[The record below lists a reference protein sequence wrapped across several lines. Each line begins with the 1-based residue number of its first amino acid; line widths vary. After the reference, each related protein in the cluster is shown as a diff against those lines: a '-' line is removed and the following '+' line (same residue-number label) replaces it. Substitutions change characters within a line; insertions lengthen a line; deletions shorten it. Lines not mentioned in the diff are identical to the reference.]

1 MSEVSSKVAEMLL
14 STESIAV
21 YKDKPFVFV
30 SGRISPVYID
40 CRKLL
45 SFPAEREY
53 IVAHM
58 AKMAET
64 EIGLDKID
72 VVAGGETAG
81 IPYAAFVAHLI
92 KKPMIYIRKQPK
104 GYGGTKQI
112 EGILEAG
119 QRVLMVEDL
128 ITDGLSKLR
137 FNIGVRGAGA
147 KMTHCLCVFDYASER
162 LNQHEGRDNL
172 AKNGIELHVLANW
185 DDVFDTGTS
194 KNYFT
199 EATKIADRRLSE
211 RSRELGPEDG
221 LRVSAAGALSR
232 PMSRAASSNRS
243 KRSNCSS
250 RPDQGAGYDLDI
262 RILAADISLRDRDH
276 HENTDSQCRCSSR

>member
-1 MSEVSSKVAEMLL
+1 MSEVSKKIAEMLL
-14 STESIAV
+14 STESITV

-45 SFPAEREY
+45 SFAAEREY
-53 IVAHM
+53 IVTAL

-64 EIGLDKID
+64 DIGLNNID

-81 IPYAAFVAHLI
+81 IPYASFVSHII

-128 ITDGLSKLR
+128 ITDGLSKMR
-137 FNIGVRGAGA
+137 FNIGIRGAGA
-147 KMTHCLCVFDYASER
+147 KMTQCLCVFDYASDR
-162 LNQHEGRDNL
+162 LNLHEGKINL
-172 AKNGIELHVLANW
+172 AKNDIALHVLANW
-185 DDVFDTGTS
+185 DDVLDTGLS
-194 KNYFT
+194 KSYFT
-199 EATKIADRRLSE
+199 ED
-211 RSRELGPEDG
+211 
-221 LRVSAAGALSR
+221 
-232 PMSRAASSNRS
+232 
-243 KRSNCSS
+243 SS
-250 RPDQGAGYDLDI
+250 RQILDF
-262 RILAADISLRDRDH
+262 LKDP
-276 HENTDSQCRCSSR
+276 ENWGRKMGFV

>member
-1 MSEVSSKVAEMLL
+1 MSEVSRKVAEMLL
-14 STESIAV
+14 STESIQV

-45 SFPAEREY
+45 SFSEEREY
-53 IVAHM
+53 IVSQL
-58 AKMAET
+58 AKKAET
-64 EIGLDKID
+64 DIGLANID

-81 IPYAAFVAHLI
+81 IPYASFVSHLL

-119 QRVLMVEDL
+119 KRVLLVEDL

-137 FNIGVRGAGA
+137 FNIGIRGAGA
-147 KMTHCLCVFDYASER
+147 KMTHCLCVFDYASDR

-172 AKNGIELHVLANW
+172 AKNDIVLHVLANW
-185 DDVFDTGTS
+185 DDVLDAGLGKS
-194 KNYFT
+194 YFS
-199 EATKIADRRLSE
+199 DH
-211 RSRELGPEDG
+211 
-221 LRVSAAGALSR
+221 
-232 PMSRAASSNRS
+232 ASSQIVDFLQD
-243 KRSNCSS
+243 
-250 RPDQGAGYDLDI
+250 P
-262 RILAADISLRDRDH
+262 
-276 HENTDSQCRCSSR
+276 ENWGRKMGFV

>member
-1 MSEVSSKVAEMLL
+1 MSEVSKKVAEMLL
-14 STESIAV
+14 STQSIAV
-21 YKDKPFVFV
+21 YQEKPFVFV

-53 IVAHM
+53 IVTAL

-81 IPYAAFVAHLI
+81 IPYASFVAHMI

-119 QRVLMVEDL
+119 RRVLLVEDL

-137 FNIGVRGAGA
+137 FNIGIRGAGA
-147 KMTHCLCVFDYASER
+147 KMTHCLCVFDYASDR
-162 LNQHEGRDNL
+162 LNQHEGKVNL
-172 AKNGIELHVLANW
+172 AKNDIALHVLANW
-185 DDVFDTGTS
+185 DDVLDTGLA
-194 KNYFT
+194 KNYF
-199 EATKIADRRLSE
+199 
-211 RSRELGPEDG
+211 
-221 LRVSAAGALSR
+221 SAEQKNQIVDFLKDA
-232 PMSRAASSNRS
+232 
-243 KRSNCSS
+243 
-250 RPDQGAGYDLDI
+250 
-262 RILAADISLRDRDH
+262 
-276 HENTDSQCRCSSR
+276 ENWGRKMGFV

>member
-1 MSEVSSKVAEMLL
+1 MSEVSKTVAEMLL
-14 STESIAV
+14 STESIQV

-45 SFPAEREY
+45 SFPTEREY
-53 IVAHM
+53 IVTAL

-64 EIGLDKID
+64 DIGAANID

-81 IPYAAFVAHLI
+81 IPYASFVSHLI

-112 EGILEAG
+112 EGILETG
-119 QRVLMVEDL
+119 QRVLLVEDL

-137 FNIGVRGAGA
+137 FNIGIRGAGA
-147 KMTHCLCVFDYASER
+147 KMTHCLCIFDYASDR

-172 AKNGIELHVLANW
+172 AKNDIVLHVLANW
-185 DDVFDTGTS
+185 DDVLDTGLA
-194 KNYFT
+194 KNYFN
-199 EATKIADRRLSE
+199 EKQNKQINDFLKDSE
-211 RSRELGPEDG
+211 NWGRTMGF
-221 LRVSAAGALSR
+221 V
-232 PMSRAASSNRS
+232 
-243 KRSNCSS
+243 
-250 RPDQGAGYDLDI
+250 
-262 RILAADISLRDRDH
+262 
-276 HENTDSQCRCSSR
+276 

>member
-1 MSEVSSKVAEMLL
+1 MSEVSHKVAEMLL
-14 STESIAV
+14 QTEAIQV

-40 CRKLL
+40 CRRIL

-53 IVAHM
+53 IVTHLART
-58 AKMAET
+58 AET

-81 IPYAAFVAHLI
+81 IPYASFVSHLI

-112 EGILEAG
+112 EGILDPG
-119 QRVLMVEDL
+119 KRVMLVEDL

-137 FNIGVRGAGA
+137 FNIGIRAAGA
-147 KMTHCLCVFDYASER
+147 KMTHCLCVFDYASDR
-162 LNQHEGRDNL
+162 LKQHEGKENL

-185 DDVFDTGTS
+185 DDVLDTGLS
-194 KNYFT
+194 KSYFT
-199 EATKIADRRLSE
+199 AD
-211 RSRELGPEDG
+211 
-221 LRVSAAGALSR
+221 
-232 PMSRAASSNRS
+232 ASSQIIDFLKDPEGWGR
-243 KRSNCSS
+243 KM
-250 RPDQGAGYDLDI
+250 GFV
-262 RILAADISLRDRDH
+262 
-276 HENTDSQCRCSSR
+276 

>member
-1 MSEVSSKVAEMLL
+1 MSEVSQRVAEMLL
-14 STESIAV
+14 CTESIQV
-21 YKDKPFVFV
+21 YQDKPFVFV

-53 IVAHM
+53 IVDAL
-58 AKMAET
+58 AKKV
-64 EIGLDKID
+64 EIDIGCDKID

-119 QRVLMVEDL
+119 KRVLLVEDL

-137 FNIGVRGAGA
+137 FNIGIRGAGA
-147 KMTHCLCVFDYASER
+147 RMTHCLCVFDYASDR
-162 LNQHEGRDNL
+162 LNQHEGKLNL
-172 AKNGIELHVLANW
+172 AKNDIDLHVLANW
-185 DDVFDTGTS
+185 DDVLDTGLA

-199 EATKIADRRLSE
+199 DEQNKQIVSFLQD
-211 RSRELGPEDG
+211 PENWG
-221 LRVSAAGALSR
+221 RKMGFV
-232 PMSRAASSNRS
+232 
-243 KRSNCSS
+243 
-250 RPDQGAGYDLDI
+250 
-262 RILAADISLRDRDH
+262 
-276 HENTDSQCRCSSR
+276 

>member
-1 MSEVSSKVAEMLL
+1 MSEVSQRVAEMLL
-14 STESIAV
+14 STESIQV

-45 SFPAEREY
+45 SFPTEREY
-53 IVAHM
+53 IVTAL
-58 AKMAET
+58 AKMVET
-64 EIGLDKID
+64 DIGAANID

-81 IPYAAFVAHLI
+81 IPYASFVSHII

-119 QRVLMVEDL
+119 KRVLLVEDL

-137 FNIGVRGAGA
+137 FNIGIRGAGA
-147 KMTHCLCVFDYASER
+147 KMTHCLCVFDYASDR

-172 AKNGIELHVLANW
+172 AKNDIVLHVLANW
-185 DDVFDTGTS
+185 DDVLDTGLS
-194 KNYFT
+194 KSY
-199 EATKIADRRLSE
+199 LSE
-211 RSRELGPEDG
+211 NASQQIVEFLKDPENWG
-221 LRVSAAGALSR
+221 RKMGFV
-232 PMSRAASSNRS
+232 
-243 KRSNCSS
+243 
-250 RPDQGAGYDLDI
+250 
-262 RILAADISLRDRDH
+262 
-276 HENTDSQCRCSSR
+276 

>member
-1 MSEVSSKVAEMLL
+1 MSDVSKRVAEMLL

-53 IVAHM
+53 IVTEM
-58 AKMAET
+58 ARMAET
-64 EIGLDKID
+64 EIGLNNFD

-81 IPYAAFVAHLI
+81 IPYAAFVAHII

-112 EGILEAG
+112 EGILEPG
-119 QRVLMVEDL
+119 KRVLMVEDL

-147 KMTHCLCVFDYASER
+147 RMTHCLCVFDYASDR
-162 LNQHEGRDNL
+162 LNQHEGKEGL
-172 AKNGIELHVLANW
+172 AKNGIALHVLANW
-185 DDVFDTGTS
+185 DDVLDTGLA
-194 KNYFT
+194 KHYFT
-199 EATKIADRRLSE
+199 AAQNQQIIDFLKD
-211 RSRELGPEDG
+211 PENWG
-221 LRVSAAGALSR
+221 HKMGFV
-232 PMSRAASSNRS
+232 
-243 KRSNCSS
+243 
-250 RPDQGAGYDLDI
+250 
-262 RILAADISLRDRDH
+262 
-276 HENTDSQCRCSSR
+276 